1 MKHICKDCYGPYEI
15 AYEETDDF
23 SKKSQDRYDFYKL
36 CNNKFNFLILIL
48 VRLD

>member
-23 SKKSQDRYDFYKL
+23 SKKNQDRSVHTD
-36 CNNKFNFLILIL
+36 KFNFNSYFI
-48 VRLD
+48 